1 MDSLHF
7 GFAFKE
13 REILFKMSFTCYSR
27 IAELVV
33 AELAIVHQA
42 FDRGTTNAQNRSYS
56 VNGEFRLGCFR
67 HGLDSI
73 CLAGF
78 LASSRPSAPGIIDD
92 YLIDDVLAFPGSRR
106 TLILLQE

>member
-7 GFAFKE
+7 AFTFSE
-13 REILFKMSFTCYSR
+13 REILFKVSFTHYSP
-27 IAELVV
+27 IADLLIPEPPK
-33 AELAIVHQA
+33 AHQA

-56 VNGEFRLGCFR
+56 VNREFRLGCFR

-78 LASSRPSAPGIIDD
+78 LGAKPASGAR
-92 YLIDDVLAFPGSRR
+92 YY
-106 TLILLQE
+106 